1 MKKNVYH
8 HSNPVQI
15 DLSNPVEM
23 KSLVA
28 VVVFFKLF
36 LLAFINPWNLL
47 SGHLLLQL
55 ARLDLL
61 ELLDA
66 SIGLGAQDTAT
77 GVLSHL
83 VVTLVEVGLAD
94 LDNLAQRSL
103 VLSVDGCQSHAGECL
118 AANNLSQA
126 GLTLDNAV
134 WDAHLFA
141 QSWQVDDN
149 LNSKT
154 TKLVF
159 NFHRDYRRN
168 ELMSTSIGS
177 TSWAMTT
184 S

>member
-1 MKKNVYH
+1 MA
-8 HSNPVQI
+8 S
-15 DLSNPVEM
+15 
-23 KSLVA
+23 
-28 VVVFFKLF
+28 F
-36 LLAFINPWNLL
+36 
-47 SGHLLLQL
+47 HLLLQF

-61 ELLDA
+61 ELGDA
-66 SIGLGAQDTAT
+66 SIGLGTQNTAT

-103 VLSVDGCQSHAGECL
+103 VLSVDGCQSHAGEGL

-134 WDAHLFA
+134 WDTHLFA

-149 LNSKT
+149 LNNK
-154 TKLVF
+154 TKLIF
-159 NFHRDYRRN
+159 NFRKDYRRN
-168 ELMSTSIGS
+168 ELIYTSIGS